1 MIHDVKAENTD
12 LAVSSSTAAGGY
24 YDQHFKLNESLKKA
38 VADIVVKNKLVKD
51 GDAIVLDAG
60 SSATYVAEAIFSAE
74 LKNLSILTHNMDV
87 FQKYFLKTF
96 EGTKHQLLLT
106 GGLFDKSYNA
116 LYGTLTEKAY
126 EIFHP
131 NVVILAV
138 SGLTASTNPASYS
151 GVYCHAVVETR
162 IKELLFSWPAERR
175 IIIADYSKIGK
186 VDSHMFGDF
195 SKMKSQLGPLGR
207 GYVVTTKPPKNASG
221 EEIKVFKD
229 TMTTLKQWKIDVID
243 DYTKYFS
250 SNLSSDQ

>member
-1 MIHDVKAENTD
+1 MSKPIKFKATD
-12 LAVSSSTAAGGY
+12 IDGSSPSVRAGGY
-24 YDQHFKLNESLKKA
+24 YDQHFKLNEVFKQL
-38 VADIVVKNKLVKD
+38 VAAAVVKEKLVKD
-51 GDAIVLDAG
+51 GDAVVLDAG
-60 SSATYVAEAIFSAE
+60 SSATYVAEVIFSTE

-87 FQKYFLKTF
+87 FQKYFSKTF
-96 EGTKHQLLLT
+96 EGARHQLLLT
-106 GGLFDKSYNA
+106 GGLFDESYNA

-126 EIFHP
+126 EVFHP

-195 SKMKSQLGPLGR
+195 SKMKSKLEPLGR
-207 GYVVTTKPPKNASG
+207 GYVVTTKPPKNAKS
-221 EEIKVFKD
+221 EEIKVFRD
-229 TMTTLKQWKIDVID
+229 TIATLREWKIEVIEVD
-243 DYTKYFS
+243 
-250 SNLSSDQ
+250 